1 MLLPEWWFNPDLPTM
16 IQSEQKKRFANP
28 SQIAEVPVNCGTKT
42 NMTALNFWP
51 LSKSTLPNTG
61 IIVQL
66 HTNKTRKGGKSL
78 KILMYICQAP
88 GTLIP
93 PNEKSTK
100 KIQTEVT
107 AVAFCPVFLK

>member
-1 MLLPEWWFNPDLPTM
+1 
-16 IQSEQKKRFANP
+16 
-28 SQIAEVPVNCGTKT
+28 
-42 NMTALNFWP
+42 MTALIFSQLP
-51 LSKSTLPNTG
+51 KSTLPNTG

-66 HTNKTRKGGKSL
+66 HTNKTHKGGESL

-100 KIQTEVT
+100 QNTNRGNSRGILSSFSEVT
-107 AVAFCPVFLK
+107 FI

>member
-1 MLLPEWWFNPDLPTM
+1 M
-16 IQSEQKKRFANP
+16 
-28 SQIAEVPVNCGTKT
+28 NCGTKT
-42 NMTALNFWP
+42 NMTALIFSQ

-66 HTNKTRKGGKSL
+66 HTNKTHKGGKSL
-78 KILMYICQAP
+78 KILMYVHLS
-88 GTLIP
+88 GTRHFDP
-93 PNEKSTK
+93 MKNQQN